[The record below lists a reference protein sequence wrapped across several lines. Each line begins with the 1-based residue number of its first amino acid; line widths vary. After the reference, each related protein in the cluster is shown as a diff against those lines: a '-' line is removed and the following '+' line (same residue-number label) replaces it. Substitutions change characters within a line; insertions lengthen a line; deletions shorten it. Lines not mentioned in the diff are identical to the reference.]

1 MNRWLRSF
9 LGILTTILAFSAVSA
24 TFYAVPGFEHP
35 SETLGTWAGSAGFAV
50 LAALGAGYLAA
61 AAAGWRETVH
71 GAVVGFLLGWG
82 AGTLHFD
89 FAEIPS
95 GLTRVVSLLLLLPA
109 GTLGGR
115 LRAVVV
121 ARRPRAVVV
130 ARRPEERH
138 LAGPDR
144 PPSLPFVVRPQ
155 QYLTWLGAFLSLGMA
170 AAGAVAAKLDPKAEA
185 GWTALVFFG
194 AGALLLFH
202 RAFFP
207 RPHLTLDEDG
217 IDDHRLGV
225 RFPWTDIRGASIKRF
240 IFLDWVLFH
249 VRDPERYLNEISEWK
264 RMLMA
269 GNREVGG
276 SDFAI
281 TLVGTGVQPEALC
294 ELINTEAAR
303 RGGGAVSPAP
313 VELPLTEAR

>member
-9 LGILTTILAFSAVSA
+9 LGILTTILAFSAVSTA
-24 TFYAVPGFEHP
+24 FFAVPGFEHP
-35 SETLGTWAGSAGFAV
+35 SETVGEWVASAGFAV

-71 GAVVGFLLGWG
+71 GAVGGFLLGWG
-82 AGTLHFD
+82 AGTFHFD
-89 FAEIPS
+89 FADIPS
-95 GLTRVVSLLLLLPA
+95 ELTRVVALLALLPA

-115 LRAVVV
+115 LRGVVQ
-121 ARRPRAVVV
+121 ARRREV
-130 ARRPEERH
+130 RR
-138 LAGPDR
+138 LAGLDR
-144 PPSLPFVVRPQ
+144 PLSLPFVVQPLRH
-155 QYLTWLGAFLSLGMA
+155 LTWLGAFLSLGMA
-170 AAGAVAAKLDPKAEA
+170 AGGAVAAKLEPKAEA
-185 GWTALVFFG
+185 GWAALALFG
-194 AGALLLFH
+194 AGALFLFY

-207 RPHLTLDEDG
+207 RPHLTLDEHG

-240 IFLDWVLFH
+240 IFLDWVLWK
-249 VRDPERYLNEISEWK
+249 VGDPNRYLNEISVWK
-264 RMLMA
+264 RQLMT

-281 TLVGTGVQPEALC
+281 TMVGTGVTPEALC

-303 RGGGAVSPAP
+303 RGGAGSVAPA
-313 VELPLTEAR
+313 ELPLTEAR